1 MPGVSFDRAA
11 TYYDATRGFP
21 AGVDEQLRDAIV
33 ERTGATRATR
43 FLELGI
49 GTGRVALPF
58 LQAGYSLIG
67 ADISLPMML
76 QLRAKLAGQ
85 PHQPPLCVADIMR
98 LPIARA
104 TIDVAISVHVLH
116 LVDDWQLVLR
126 ETHRV
131 VRSGGW
137 IVLANDETE
146 RSEPYTPQDHVWQ
159 SWLAILND
167 LAVPPEQRR
176 ARAVRGL
183 DDRFAFT
190 LQDLGATVE
199 RATLLRYHSAPTSAR
214 EVVGKYRERIFSSCW
229 SLPDD
234 IHAEAMRRLDRWLA
248 EECADPD
255 TPATSR
261 SRIEAIIA
269 HVA

>member
-1 MPGVSFDRAA
+1 MPGVSFDRAVA
-11 TYYDATRGFP
+11 YYDATRGFP
-21 AGVDEQLRDAIV
+21 AGVDARLRDAIV
-33 ERTGATRATR
+33 RHVGATAETR
-43 FLELGI
+43 FLELGV
-49 GTGRVALPF
+49 GTGRIALPF
-58 LQAGYSLIG
+58 LQAGYRYLG
-67 ADISLPMML
+67 VDISQPMMQ
-76 QLRAKLAGQ
+76 QLRNKLAGQ
-85 PHQPPLCVADIMR
+85 PHQVPLCVADVMR
-98 LPIARA
+98 LPIASA

-126 ETHRV
+126 ETHRAM
-131 VRSGGW
+131 RRGGW

-159 SWLAILND
+159 SWLEILNA

-183 DDRFAFT
+183 DDRFAFA

-199 RATLLRYHSAPTSAR
+199 RTTLLRYDSAPTSAR